1 MTLKIGVVGAGAI
14 GGYFAVQLARA
25 GYDVVVLARG
35 AHLAA
40 MREKGLTITSEEGE
54 ITARFA
60 AASDKAEELGPCDAV
75 LFAVK
80 GQDSEQAAADMRPM
94 IGPKTEIISMQN
106 GFFGIDHLVA
116 TYGKERVSPGVTYI
130 PAVLD
135 APGHIRRTGNRTL
148 SYFGPYTPRDMT
160 LHNELAEALRAQG
173 TNIEALAEPMRQIWA
188 KYVVLAPF
196 HAMCSLTRLPVG
208 GWIHHPETR
217 ELYLN
222 AMKEVAALGRAKGA
236 DVPDSIA
243 ERQIEITRTQTSP
256 KTRASMFEDLD
267 RGKRLELEPII
278 GWIVRESEK
287 LGLSCPI
294 HKMAYALLRPHRD
307 GRPVLPE

>member
-14 GGYFAVQLARA
+14 GGYFAIQLVRA
-25 GYDVVVLARG
+25 GYEVVVLARG
-35 AHLAA
+35 ANLAA

-54 ITARFA
+54 VNVKFA
-60 AASDKAEELGPCDAV
+60 AVSDKPAELGVCDAM
-75 LFAVK
+75 LFVVK

-94 IGPKTEIISMQN
+94 IGPKTEIISLQN
-106 GFFGIDHLVA
+106 GFYGIEHLVE
-116 TYGKERVSPGVTYI
+116 TYGAERVSPGVTYI

-135 APGHIRRTGNRTL
+135 APGHIRRTGNRTR
-148 SYFGPYTPRDMT
+148 SYIGPYHPRDT
-160 LHNELAEALRAQG
+160 ALHDELAAALRAQG
-173 TNIEALAEPMRQIWA
+173 TDIQALREPMRQIWA

-208 GWIHHPETR
+208 GWIIHPEMQA
-217 ELYLN
+217 LYLG

-243 ERQIEITRTQTSP
+243 EKQVEITRTSTSP

-287 LGLSCPI
+287 LGLESPI

-307 GRPVLPE
+307 GTPEI